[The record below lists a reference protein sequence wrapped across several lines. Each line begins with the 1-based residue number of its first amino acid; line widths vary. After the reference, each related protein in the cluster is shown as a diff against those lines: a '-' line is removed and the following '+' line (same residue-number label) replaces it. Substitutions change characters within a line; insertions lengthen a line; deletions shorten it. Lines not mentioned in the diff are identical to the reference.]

1 MAMRP
6 PKRWSQE
13 LARTNQRTA
22 SRSTAGKVHICYK
35 SAWTRDWDNVG
46 CGIGTMLDPPKTA
59 PWQDLGTIQLKL
71 LFYSLSSFGTSFRS
85 QKGATKVSGT
95 SKMDP
100 KGVPKRA
107 KEASKTPLRSMIEQI
122 LKKCAKRCKPG
133 VRFWTQIDKN
143 LKILSPRSFRN
154 LSLKKHEKWFQN
166 DAKREPEIINVSIYW
181 KRVTFGN
188 YWFYRKKT

>member
-1 MAMRP
+1 MYICTLFLFIYRHIKRNKLYMNKLMVKTYLYMNIYTYIYIFIFFIRINIYMAMRP

-85 QKGATKVSGT
+85 QKGATKVAGT
-95 SKMDP
+95 SKMEP

-107 KEASKTPLRSMIEQI
+107 KEASKTPLRSMIEKI
-122 LKKCAKRCKPG
+122 LKKCAKRCKLGCPFLNPN
-133 VRFWTQIDKN
+133 R
-143 LKILSPRSFRN
+143 
-154 LSLKKHEKWFQN
+154 
-166 DAKREPEIINVSIYW
+166 
-181 KRVTFGN
+181 
-188 YWFYRKKT
+188 